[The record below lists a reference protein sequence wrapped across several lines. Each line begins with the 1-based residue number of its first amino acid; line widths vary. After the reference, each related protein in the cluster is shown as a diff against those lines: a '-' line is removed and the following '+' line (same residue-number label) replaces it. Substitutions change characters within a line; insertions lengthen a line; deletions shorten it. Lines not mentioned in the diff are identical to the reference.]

1 MFFEKEENRSFIK
14 AFLDLKFLKGVENQ
28 FFEKYETETYYDL
41 LRASSNI
48 LDNIYNYPK
57 AWDSYTQVNIKLHG
71 QNLIDSIRKST
82 NSNFNND
89 HIYPH
94 IKNLYLNC
102 IRFFFEIDFK
112 FKEGGEEHEAF
123 ESSFSGIKIKNDA
136 VNNTVNE
143 YLDNEFKL
151 ELLYVINSTPLLIT
165 KDLFHSDQIKLF
177 SKFDENNETIQETL
191 KATVKTRDEVSQK
204 LDDFTKLLDSKQ
216 ETVRNL
222 QSTLNKQETA
232 FNFVGLYKGFNE
244 LVKKKQK
251 EAKNIFCFL
260 IVIGSALIAFPLSVM
275 ISMHNPDDNMPNIAI
290 TTHLLNL
297 LPLISLEVILIY
309 FFRVVLHNYKSIKT
323 QVLQVELRQTLCQF
337 IQNYADYSKDIKKDD
352 PAVLE
357 KFENLIFSGIISDS
371 ENLPSTFD
379 GMDQITKLLTSLKGK

>member
-1 MFFEKEENRSFIK
+1 MFFDKEENRSIIK
-14 AFLDLKFLKGVENQ
+14 AFLELDFLKGIENQ
-28 FFEKYETETYYDL
+28 FFEQDRVEAYYDL
-41 LRASSNI
+41 LRASSSI
-48 LDNIYNYPK
+48 LDNIYNYPN
-57 AWDSYTQVNIKLHG
+57 AWDNYTQVNIKIYG
-71 QNLIDSIRKST
+71 QDLLDSIRKTS
-82 NSNFNND
+82 NSNFNNE

-112 FKEGGEEHEAF
+112 IKEANEEYEAF
-123 ESSFSGIKIKNDA
+123 KSSFSGIKIKKDA
-136 VNNTVNE
+136 VCNSVNE
-143 YLDNEFKL
+143 YLDDEFKL
-151 ELLYVINSTPLLIT
+151 ELLYIINSTPFLIT
-165 KDLFHSDQIKLF
+165 KELFHSDQIKLF
-177 SKFDENNETIQETL
+177 SKFDENNKTIQETL
-191 KATVKTRDEVSQK
+191 QATVKTRDEISQS
-204 LDDFTKLLDSKQ
+204 LYDFTKLLESKE
-216 ETVRNL
+216 ETVQNL

-251 EAKNIFCFL
+251 EARNIFYFL
-260 IVIGSALIAFPLSVM
+260 IVLGSSLIAFPLSVM
-275 ISMHNPDDNMPNIAI
+275 ISMQNPDLNLPNITL

-297 LPLISLEVILIY
+297 LPLVSLELILIY
-309 FFRVVLHNYKSIKT
+309 FFRVVLHNYKSIKA

-371 ENLPSTFD
+371 ENLPTTFD